1 MTINFTNAIYEIRML
16 KVESDNKING
26 KKCIDFKIALPNDQK
41 LLCHSYQHLHF
52 EIQILLEQGYENHY
66 AFERNFS
73 LLIGA
78 ILLSESLLG
87 ILPNELI
94 SRVCVGMI

>member
-1 MTINFTNAIYEIRML
+1 ML

-26 KKCIDFKIALPNDQK
+26 
-41 LLCHSYQHLHF
+41 HSYQHLHF

>member
-1 MTINFTNAIYEIRML
+1 ML

-78 ILLSESLLG
+78 ILLLSESLLG